1 VYFLTDGEP
10 VTYRELYTAL
20 LATRDIEIPDK
31 SAPAWLVR
39 AAAGTMEQAWRT
51 LRLSGAPPLTR
62 AEIALGGQ
70 EITVDDTRTRR
81 ELGYQPVVSRSA
93 GMAELNG

>member
-39 AAAGTMEQAWRT
+39 AAAGTMEQA
-51 LRLSGAPPLTR
+51 
-62 AEIALGGQ
+62 
-70 EITVDDTRTRR
+70 
-81 ELGYQPVVSRSA
+81 
-93 GMAELNG
+93 